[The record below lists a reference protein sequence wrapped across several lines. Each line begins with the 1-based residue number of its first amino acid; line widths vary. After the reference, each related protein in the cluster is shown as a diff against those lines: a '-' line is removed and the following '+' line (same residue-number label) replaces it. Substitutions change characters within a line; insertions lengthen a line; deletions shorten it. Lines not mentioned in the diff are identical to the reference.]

1 MCVFSLFSN
10 GGVGHNAEMAKDSQA
25 APGAANKVR
34 VACVQYAA
42 RVVRDFAEF
51 AGRVEYFVA
60 AAAGYGSDFV
70 VFPEFFAVPLLSA
83 VEKPEGHAD
92 LRELEQFTP
101 SFLELMERLA
111 RRHGLCV
118 IAGSHP
124 MADGGKLYNTSG
136 LFRPDKSL
144 AEQRKLHITPGER
157 KQWGVQGGD
166 FLHAIQ
172 TPKGKVGILICYD
185 VEFPETA
192 RHLADEGA
200 EIIFVPYCTDTRE
213 AYLRVRYCAQARAV
227 ENQVY
232 VVTAGLVGNQ
242 TGVPGMDI
250 HYGQAAVFT
259 PSDFGFAR
267 DGILAEAEANVETL
281 LIADLDIAD
290 LHRARQD
297 GSVTPRLDRRGDLF
311 SFKQAWKV

>member
-1 MCVFSLFSN
+1 MNTNSVSTTP
-10 GGVGHNAEMAKDSQA
+10 GG
-25 APGAANKVR
+25 ANKVR

-42 RVVRDFAEF
+42 GRVRDFAEF
-51 AGRVEYFVA
+51 AARVEYFVA

-70 VFPEFFAVPLLSA
+70 VFPEFFAVPLLSSLD
-83 VEKPEGHAD
+83 KPEGHAD

-101 SFLELMERLA
+101 SFMELMERLA

-124 MADGGKLYNTSG
+124 MADGGKLYNTSW
-136 LFRPDKSL
+136 LFRPDESCSQ
-144 AEQRKLHITPGER
+144 QRQLHITPAER
-157 KQWGVQGGD
+157 KHWGVRGGD
-166 FLHAIQ
+166 FLQAIQ
-172 TPKGKVGILICYD
+172 TPKAKVGILICYD

-242 TGVPGMDI
+242 TGVPAMDI
-250 HYGQAAVFT
+250 HYGQAAVLT

-267 DGILAEAEANVETL
+267 DGILAEADANVETM

-290 LHRARQD
+290 LHRARQG

-311 SFKQAWKV
+311 AFKHAWKS

>member
-1 MCVFSLFSN
+1 
-10 GGVGHNAEMAKDSQA
+10 
-25 APGAANKVR
+25 
-34 VACVQYAA
+34 
-42 RVVRDFAEF
+42 
-51 AGRVEYFVA
+51 
-60 AAAGYGSDFV
+60 
-70 VFPEFFAVPLLSA
+70 
-83 VEKPEGHAD
+83 

-111 RRHGLCV
+111 KRHGLCV
-118 IAGSHP
+118 IAGGHP
-124 MADGGKLYNTSG
+124 MADGGKIYNASG
-136 LFRPDKSL
+136 LFRPDGSM
-144 AEQRKLHITPGER
+144 AQQRKLHITPSER
-157 KQWGVQGGD
+157 QHWGVQGGD
-166 FLHAIQ
+166 FLHAIN

-242 TGVPGMDI
+242 TDVPAMDI

-267 DGILAEAEANVETL
+267 DGILAEAEANVETM

-311 SFKQAWKV
+311 AFKHAGKS